1 MDVGVIEWRPRG
13 LGLSLWQSVE
23 IAFQHGFDVLV
34 GIRPVAQR
42 PLGNGLQTLGAILVA
57 ETDDAQ
63 ACTEP
68 LLGMRLRGEDALQQL
83 GGKRANLPAPF
94 HQP

>member
-1 MDVGVIEWRPRG
+1 MIQRRPRWLC
-13 LGLSLWQSVE
+13 LGLWQSVE

-34 GIRPVAQR
+34 GIRPVPQR
-42 PLGNGLQTLGAILVA
+42 PLGNSLQTLVAVLVA

-63 ACTEP
+63 AGTES
-68 LLGMRLRGEDALQQL
+68 LLGMRFGGEDAFQQF
-83 GGKRANLPAPF
+83 GGKRTNLPTPF

>member
-1 MDVGVIEWRPRG
+1 MP
-13 LGLSLWQSVE
+13 QC
-23 IAFQHGFDVLV
+23 
-34 GIRPVAQR
+34 
-42 PLGNGLQTLGAILVA
+42 PLCNGLQSLVAVLVA
-57 ETDDAQ
+57 EADDSQ
-63 ACTEP
+63 ARTEP